1 MCTPQAVSVALKKR
15 RERQAPEAVPPTP
28 PPPPTSAP
36 LEQQRAMPNPPSRV
50 TRRRSRTLKSP
61 FASRRALSMS
71 IPRRY

>member
-1 MCTPQAVSVALKKR
+1 MCTPQAASVAMLKR
-15 RERQAPEAVPPTP
+15 RERQAPEAVPPMF

-36 LEQQRAMPNPPSRV
+36 LEQQRAMSNPSSRV
-50 TRRRSRTLKSP
+50 AKRRSRTMKSP